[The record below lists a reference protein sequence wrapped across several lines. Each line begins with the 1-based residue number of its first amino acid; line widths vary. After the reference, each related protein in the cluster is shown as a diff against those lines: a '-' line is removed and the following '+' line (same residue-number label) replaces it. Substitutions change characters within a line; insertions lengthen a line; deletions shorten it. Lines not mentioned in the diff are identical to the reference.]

1 MAAKEERDEQDE
13 QAYKD
18 EMDAQRE
25 SIETFLNTD
34 PIAQIEAVYQ
44 LWWRWADFELVVIS
58 PHLPQNSPSVLIPP
72 ERIPETNEVEFV
84 YPILDS
90 GYKFSTSKGE
100 EMYASGLSLCKSH
113 FTIEKIIYLLTERLA
128 AGGVEPETEVLI
140 AFGGHELLQRK
151 AFESI
156 INLTKNNLVV
166 TNFDPGLWG
175 EEYLQRVKRLVEKGY
190 GYPPEAPRS
199 PYRQT
204 YSAIAGKNKQ
214 S

>member
-1 MAAKEERDEQDE
+1 MMAAKDERDEQ
-13 QAYKD
+13 QYTD
-18 EMDAQRE
+18 EMEAQRE
-25 SIETFLNTD
+25 NIEAFLNTNS
-34 PIAQIEAVYQ
+34 IAQVEAVYQ
-44 LWWRWADFELVVIS
+44 LWWRWADFELTVLS
-58 PHLPQNSPSVLIPP
+58 PHLDLNTPPVLIKP
-72 ERIPETNEVEFV
+72 ETIPETGEVEFV
-84 YPILDS
+84 YPIMDY
-90 GYKFSTSKGE
+90 GYKLSTSKGE
-100 EMYASGLSLCKSH
+100 EMYASGLSLCKGH

-128 AGGVEPETEVLI
+128 AGGVAAETEVLV

-166 TNFDPGLWG
+166 TNFDPGPWG
-175 EEYLQRVKRLVEKGY
+175 EEYLRRVKRLVEQGY

-204 YSAIAGKNKQ
+204 YSSTAGKNKK